1 MSAATIGCVNKGE
14 QMATGRATVLVEPNR
29 LETWDVPVVDPEP
42 GGALVRIVVG
52 GVCGSDVHIT
62 SGEAGVMPFPIIL
75 GHEGIGRVEKLGGV
89 DTDYAGVPVKPG
101 DLVYW
106 SPIAACHRCYSCNV
120 LDETPCDNSRFF
132 EHAEKPNWGSY
143 ADYAWLPAELAF
155 FKLPDGA
162 DPLAV
167 AALGCALPT
176 VLRGFDRCG
185 PLRMGETVV
194 VQGAGPVGLSA
205 TLVAAQAGAREV
217 IVIDGVEQRLEVAR
231 SLGATATVSLNQSPE
246 ERRRQVYERTGPA
259 GPSLVVEAAGVLQ
272 AFPEGVDLTGAHGRY
287 IILGLWG
294 AIGTQPI
301 SPRDM
306 TTKNLTIAGATFPKP
321 KHYYEAMHLAARL
334 QHDVPLA
341 KLVTHRYGIADAAK
355 ALDAV
360 HKGEV
365 IKAVIDPEL
374 GAAA

>member
-1 MSAATIGCVNKGE
+1 
-14 QMATGRATVLVEPNR
+14 MATGRATVLVEPNR
-29 LETWDVPVVDPEP
+29 IETWDVPIVDPEP
-42 GGALVRIVVG
+42 GGALVRVVVG

-75 GHEGIGRVEKLGGV
+75 GHEGVGRVEKLGGIE
-89 DTDYAGVPVKPG
+89 TDYAGVPVKPG

-106 SPIAACHRCYSCNV
+106 SPIALCHRCHSCTV

-143 ADYAWLPAELAF
+143 ADYAWLPSGLAF

-167 AALGCALPT
+167 ASLGCALPT

-185 PLRMGETVV
+185 PVRMGEAVV

-205 TLVAAQAGAREV
+205 VLVARQAGAREV
-217 IVIDGVEQRLEVAR
+217 IVIDAFDKRLEMAR
-231 SLGATATVSLNQSPE
+231 SLGATATISLSE
-246 ERRRQVYERTGPA
+246 SAAERKRQVYDITGTG
-259 GPSLVVEAAGVLQ
+259 GPSLVVEAAGALP
-272 AFPEGVDLTGAHGRY
+272 AFPEGVDLTGPHGRY
-287 IILGLWG
+287 VILGLWG

-306 TTKNLTIAGATFPKP
+306 TTKNITIAGATFPKP

-334 QHDVPLA
+334 QEQVPLA
-341 KLVTHRYGIADAAK
+341 ALVTHRYAIKDAEK

-365 IKAVIDPEL
+365 IKAIIDPEL
-374 GAAA
+374 V

>member
-1 MSAATIGCVNKGE
+1 MTS
-14 QMATGRATVLVEPNR
+14 GRATVLVEPNR
-29 LETWDVPVVDPEP
+29 VETWTVEIADPEP
-42 GGALVRIVVG
+42 GGALVRVVLG

-75 GHEGIGRVEKLGGV
+75 GHEGVGRVEKLGAGV
-89 DTDYAGVPVKPG
+89 AKDYAGVPVAVG

-106 SPIAACHRCYSCNV
+106 SPIAACNRCYSCTI
-120 LDETPCDNSRFF
+120 LDETPCENSRFF

-143 ADYAWLPAELAF
+143 ADYAWLPSGLAF
-155 FKLPDGA
+155 FKLPPGA

-185 PLRMGETVV
+185 PVRIGESVV
-194 VQGAGPVGLSA
+194 VQGAGPVGLA
-205 TLVAAQAGAREV
+205 AVLVAAQAGARDV
-217 IVIDGVEQRLEVAR
+217 IVIDGVPERLEVAR
-231 SLGATATVSLNQSPE
+231 SLGATATVSLKDSAE
-246 ERRRQVYERTGPA
+246 ERRRQIYDLTGPA
-259 GPSLVVEAAGVLQ
+259 GPTAVVEAAGALP
-272 AFPEGVDLTGAHGRY
+272 AFPEGVDLTGIHGRY

-301 SPRDM
+301 SPRDL
-306 TTKNLTIAGATFPKP
+306 TTKNLTVAGASFPKP
-321 KHYYEAMHLAARL
+321 KHYYGAMHLAAQL
-334 QHDVPLA
+334 QDRVPLA
-341 KLVTHRYGIADAAK
+341 ALVSHRFSIPDAAK

-360 HKGEV
+360 HKGAV

-374 GAAA
+374 